1 MKIVRGGPLVEI
13 PAPGQLTAS
22 RSANT
27 FGTKANDRR
36 KQYSCLGGN
45 SDSDD
50 TVYCILARSYF
61 ILLCLLHI
69 QRFVHPLSSLSSL
82 FLTPLY
88 TIHQRLKCF
97 SLLAPALSS
106 LSASGSVDCLS
117 AFRTPARPSRAS
129 SAEGTHALLERY
141 TWPARFTDW
150 EAACDAEEGGIRALF
165 AREFASLF
173 GGGERG
179 L

>member
-36 KQYSCLGGN
+36 KRYSCLGGN

-50 TVYCILARSYF
+50 TVYCILAVSATLLLRSYAYSTYNASS
-61 ILLCLLHI
+61 ILSHLSHLSFLLSV
-69 QRFVHPLSSLSSL
+69 QSPV
-82 FLTPLY
+82 TPLY
-88 TIHQRLKCF
+88 TIHQRLKCL
-97 SLLAPALSS
+97 SLLAPALFS
-106 LSASGSVDCLS
+106 LSASGSIDCLS

-129 SAEGTHALLERY
+129 QQRGRMPFWSDILGQPDSQIGRRHVMRK
-141 TWPARFTDW
+141 R
-150 EAACDAEEGGIRALF
+150 
-165 AREFASLF
+165 
-173 GGGERG
+173 GE
-179 L
+179 